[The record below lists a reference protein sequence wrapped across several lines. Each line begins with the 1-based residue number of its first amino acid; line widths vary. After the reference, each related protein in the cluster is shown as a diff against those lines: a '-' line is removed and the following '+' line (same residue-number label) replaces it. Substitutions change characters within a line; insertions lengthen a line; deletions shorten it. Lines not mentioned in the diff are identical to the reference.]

1 MCCTSWPCRSWRPS
15 SWPSTSG
22 GSARTAASR
31 GRSRGNEVPMADDI
45 QPDQETYDRLIA
57 AGESERTARAKAK
70 SVAIRRARGA
80 NRASLQQGDGPA
92 AAAAAPAA
100 AVATEAPPAAAAP
113 AQAPGAAAPAAPAA
127 PARPA
132 AVPGNGGRRLTP
144 EERAARVAAAVATKG
159 LPGQAGAAAKQGET
173 HRLLAMVPPEGIQRA
188 EARQEDKVNVWPH
201 LLLREAVAAFAMFA
215 FVTVFSVVVNA
226 PLRELAN
233 SNLTP
238 NPSKAPWYF
247 LGLQELLRYFHPMV
261 AGVTIP
267 GIALLALMATPY
279 FDKSPSMRPENRK
292 LAILMFTMFMMFW
305 ATLVLAGSF
314 FRGPSFEWVWPWTQ
328 TCSTPVHPDKTCLFF
343 EF

>member
-1 MCCTSWPCRSWRPS
+1 
-15 SWPSTSG
+15 
-22 GSARTAASR
+22 
-31 GRSRGNEVPMADDI
+31 MAEEI

-70 SVAIRRARGA
+70 SVAARKARGA
-80 NRASLQQGDGPA
+80 NRTSLGGD
-92 AAAAAPAA
+92 
-100 AVATEAPPAAAAP
+100 
-113 AQAPGAAAPAAPAA
+113 GAAAPAAGAAPAAEAAPAATAEAPAAAQPAAATAA

-132 AVPGNGGRRLTP
+132 PAARPTPPGGNGGRLTP
-144 EERAARVAAAVATKG
+144 EERAARVAAAVGTKG

-188 EARQEDKVNVWPH
+188 EPRQEDKVNVWPH

-215 FVTVFSVVVNA
+215 FVTVFSMVVNA

-267 GIALLALMATPY
+267 GIGLLGLAAAPY
-279 FDKSPSMRPENRK
+279 FDKNPSMRPENRK
-292 LAILMFTMFMMFW
+292 LAILVFTMFLMFW
-305 ATLVLAGSF
+305 SILVMSGSF
-314 FRGPSFEWVWPWTQ
+314 FRGPGFNWVWPWTQ
-328 TCSTPVHPDKTCLFF
+328 TCSTPVHPDPTCLFF
-343 EF
+343 EL

>member
-1 MCCTSWPCRSWRPS
+1 
-15 SWPSTSG
+15 
-22 GSARTAASR
+22 
-31 GRSRGNEVPMADDI
+31 MADDI

-70 SVAIRRARGA
+70 SVAVRKARGA
-80 NRASLQQGDGPA
+80 NRASLQQGDGQ
-92 AAAAAPAA
+92 AAAAPAA
-100 AVATEAPPAAAAP
+100 AEAEPAAAAVATEAPAAAAP
-113 AQAPGAAAPAAPAA
+113 AQAPAAAAPAA

-132 AVPGNGGRRLTP
+132 AAPGNGGGRRLTP

-215 FVTVFSVVVNA
+215 FVTVFSMIVNA

-279 FDKSPSMRPENRK
+279 FDKNPSMRPENRK

-305 ATLVLAGSF
+305 AVLVLSGSF
-314 FRGPSFEWVWPWTQ
+314 FRGPSFEFVWPWTE

-343 EF
+343 EL

>member
-1 MCCTSWPCRSWRPS
+1 
-15 SWPSTSG
+15 
-22 GSARTAASR
+22 
-31 GRSRGNEVPMADDI
+31 MAEDI

-70 SVAIRRARGA
+70 SVAIRKARGV
-80 NRASLQQGDGPA
+80 NRASLQGGGQATATAEAPAAAATAEAPAAEAPAAPAQAPAAAPA
-92 AAAAAPAA
+92 AAAAAPAR
-100 AVATEAPPAAAAP
+100 PA
-113 AQAPGAAAPAAPAA
+113 
-127 PARPA
+127 ARPA
-132 AVPGNGGRRLTP
+132 APGGNGGRLTP
-144 EERAARVAAAVATKG
+144 EERAARVAAAIATKG
-159 LPGQAGAAAKQGET
+159 LPGQAGQAARQGET

-188 EARQEDKVNVWPH
+188 EPRQEDKVNVWPH

-267 GIALLALMATPY
+267 GIALLALAATPY
-279 FDKSPSMRPENRK
+279 FDRNPSMRPENRK
-292 LAILMFTMFMMFW
+292 LAILLFTMFLMFW
-305 ATLVLAGSF
+305 AVLVINGSF

-328 TCSTPVHPDKTCLFF
+328 HCSTPVHPDKTCLFF

>member
-1 MCCTSWPCRSWRPS
+1 
-15 SWPSTSG
+15 
-22 GSARTAASR
+22 
-31 GRSRGNEVPMADDI
+31 MADDI

-70 SVAIRRARGA
+70 SVAIRKSRGV
-80 NRASLQQGDGPA
+80 NRASLQQGDGQAAAQPA
-92 AAAAAPAA
+92 AAEPAPA
-100 AVATEAPPAAAAP
+100 AVATEAPAAAEAAP
-113 AQAPGAAAPAAPAA
+113 APAAAA

-132 AVPGNGGRRLTP
+132 ARPAAAPGNGGRRLTP

-279 FDKSPSMRPENRK
+279 FDRNPSMRPENRK
-292 LAILMFTMFMMFW
+292 LAILMFTMFLMFW
-305 ATLVLAGSF
+305 AILVLAGSF
-314 FRGPSFEWVWPWTQ
+314 FRGPSFEWVWPWTE

>member
-1 MCCTSWPCRSWRPS
+1 
-15 SWPSTSG
+15 
-22 GSARTAASR
+22 
-31 GRSRGNEVPMADDI
+31 MAEDI

-70 SVAIRRARGA
+70 SVAIRKERGA
-80 NRASLQQGDGPA
+80 NRASLQGGGQATATAEAPA
-92 AAAAAPAA
+92 EPAAAAAPAA
-100 AVATEAPPAAAAP
+100 TEAPPAP
-113 AQAPGAAAPAAPAA
+113 AAAPAAATAA

-132 AVPGNGGRRLTP
+132 ARPAPAGNGGRLTP
-144 EERAARVAAAVATKG
+144 EERAARVAAAIATKG
-159 LPGQAGAAAKQGET
+159 LPGQAGAAARQGET
-173 HRLLAMVPPEGIQRA
+173 HRLLAMVPPEGIQRT

-201 LLLREAVAAFAMFA
+201 LLLREAVAAFAVFA

-267 GIALLALMATPY
+267 GIALLALAAAPY
-279 FDKSPSMRPENRK
+279 FDRNPSARPENRK
-292 LAILMFTMFMMFW
+292 LAILLFTMFLMFW
-305 ATLVLAGSF
+305 AVLVMAGSF

>member
-1 MCCTSWPCRSWRPS
+1 
-15 SWPSTSG
+15 
-22 GSARTAASR
+22 
-31 GRSRGNEVPMADDI
+31 MADEI

-70 SVAIRRARGA
+70 SVAIRKERGA
-80 NRASLQQGDGPA
+80 NRASLQGDGQA
-92 AAAAAPAA
+92 AATAAAPSGEAAPAPA
-100 AVATEAPPAAAAP
+100 AVATEAPAAP
-113 AQAPGAAAPAAPAA
+113 SQALAAAPAAPAA
-127 PARPA
+127 RPA
-132 AVPGNGGRRLTP
+132 AAPGNGGRRLTP

-201 LLLREAVAAFAMFA
+201 LLLREAVAAFAVFA
-215 FVTVFSVVVNA
+215 FVTVFSMVVNA

-267 GIALLALMATPY
+267 GIALLALMAAPY
-279 FDKSPSMRPENRK
+279 FDRNPSMRPENRK
-292 LAILMFTMFMMFW
+292 LAVLMFTMFMMFW
-305 ATLVLAGSF
+305 AILVLAGSF
-314 FRGPSFEWVWPWTQ
+314 FRGPSFEWVWPWTE

>member
-1 MCCTSWPCRSWRPS
+1 
-15 SWPSTSG
+15 
-22 GSARTAASR
+22 
-31 GRSRGNEVPMADDI
+31 MADEI

-70 SVAIRRARGA
+70 SVAIRKERGA
-80 NRASLQQGDGPA
+80 NRASLQGDGQA
-92 AAAAAPAA
+92 AATAAAPSGEAAPAPA
-100 AVATEAPPAAAAP
+100 AVATEAPAAP
-113 AQAPGAAAPAAPAA
+113 SQALAAAPAAPAA
-127 PARPA
+127 RPA
-132 AVPGNGGRRLTP
+132 AAPGNGGRRLTP

-215 FVTVFSVVVNA
+215 FVAVFSVVVNA

-267 GIALLALMATPY
+267 GIALLALMAAPY
-279 FDKSPSMRPENRK
+279 FDKNPSMRPENRK
-292 LAILMFTMFMMFW
+292 LAVLMFTMFMMFW

-314 FRGPSFEWVWPWTQ
+314 FRGPSFEWVWPWTE

>member
-1 MCCTSWPCRSWRPS
+1 
-15 SWPSTSG
+15 
-22 GSARTAASR
+22 
-31 GRSRGNEVPMADDI
+31 MADDI

-70 SVAIRRARGA
+70 SVAARKARGP
-80 NRASLQQGDGPA
+80 NRASLQQGDGQ
-92 AAAAAPAA
+92 AAAAPAA
-100 AVATEAPPAAAAP
+100 AAAEAEAAPAPAAVATETPAAAQAP
-113 AQAPGAAAPAAPAA
+113 AAAAAPAAPAA
-127 PARPA
+127 RPA
-132 AVPGNGGRRLTP
+132 AAPGNGGRRLTP

-159 LPGQAGAAAKQGET
+159 LPGQAGAAARQGET
-173 HRLLAMVPPEGIQRA
+173 HRLLAMVPPEGIQRT

-215 FVTVFSVVVNA
+215 FVTVFSMVVNA

-279 FDKSPSMRPENRK
+279 FDKNPSMRPENRK
-292 LAILMFTMFMMFW
+292 LAILMFTMFLMFW
-305 ATLVLAGSF
+305 AILVLAGSF
-314 FRGPSFEWVWPWTQ
+314 FRGPSFEWVWPWTE

>member
-1 MCCTSWPCRSWRPS
+1 
-15 SWPSTSG
+15 
-22 GSARTAASR
+22 
-31 GRSRGNEVPMADDI
+31 MAEDI

-70 SVAIRRARGA
+70 SVAIRKQRGA
-80 NRASLQQGDGPA
+80 NRASLQGGGQA
-92 AAAAAPAA
+92 TATAEAPAA
-100 AVATEAPPAAAAP
+100 AEPA
-113 AQAPGAAAPAAPAA
+113 AAAPAAPAA
-127 PARPA
+127 EAPAAPAAAATAAPARPA
-132 AVPGNGGRRLTP
+132 ARPAAAPGGNGGRLTP
-144 EERAARVAAAVATKG
+144 EERAARVAAAIATKG

-173 HRLLAMVPPEGIQRA
+173 HRLLAMVPPEGIQRT

-267 GIALLALMATPY
+267 GIALLVLAAAPY
-279 FDKSPSMRPENRK
+279 FDRNPSARPENRK
-292 LAILMFTMFMMFW
+292 LAILLFTMFLMFW
-305 ATLVLAGSF
+305 AVLVMAGSF

-328 TCSTPVHPDKTCLFF
+328 NCSTPVHPDSTCLFF

>member
-1 MCCTSWPCRSWRPS
+1 
-15 SWPSTSG
+15 
-22 GSARTAASR
+22 
-31 GRSRGNEVPMADDI
+31 MADDI

-70 SVAIRRARGA
+70 SVAIRRVRGA
-80 NRASLQQGDGPA
+80 NRASLQQGDGQAAAPA
-92 AAAAAPAA
+92 AAASEAAPA
-100 AVATEAPPAAAAP
+100 AVATEAPPAGAAP
-113 AQAPGAAAPAAPAA
+113 AQAPAAAAPAAPAA
-127 PARPA
+127 PAARPA
-132 AVPGNGGRRLTP
+132 AAPGNGGGRRLTP

-201 LLLREAVAAFAMFA
+201 LLLREAVAAFAIFA
-215 FVTVFSVVVNA
+215 FVTVFSMVVNA

-267 GIALLALMATPY
+267 GIALLALMAAPY
-279 FDKSPSMRPENRK
+279 FDKNPSMRPENRK
-292 LAILMFTMFMMFW
+292 LAVLMFTMFLMFW
-305 ATLVLAGSF
+305 AILVLAGSF
-314 FRGPSFEWVWPWTQ
+314 FRGPSFEWVWPWTE
-328 TCSTPVHPDKTCLFF
+328 TCSTPIHPDKTCLFF

>member
-1 MCCTSWPCRSWRPS
+1 
-15 SWPSTSG
+15 
-22 GSARTAASR
+22 
-31 GRSRGNEVPMADDI
+31 MAEDI

-70 SVAIRRARGA
+70 SVAIRKERGA
-80 NRASLQQGDGPA
+80 NRASLQGGGQATAPAATAEPA
-92 AAAAAPAA
+92 AASAAATEAPAAQAPAAAPAA
-100 AVATEAPPAAAAP
+100 AT
-113 AQAPGAAAPAAPAA
+113 AA

-132 AVPGNGGRRLTP
+132 ARPAPDGNGGRLTP
-144 EERAARVAAAVATKG
+144 EERAARVAAAIATKG

-173 HRLLAMVPPEGIQRA
+173 HRLLAMVPPEGIQRT

-238 NPSKAPWYF
+238 NPSKA
-247 LGLQELLRYFHPMV
+247 LCYFHPMV

-267 GIALLALMATPY
+267 GIALLALAAAPY
-279 FDKSPSMRPENRK
+279 FDHNPSARPENRK
-292 LAILMFTMFMMFW
+292 LAILLFTMFLMFW
-305 ATLVLAGSF
+305 AVLVMAGSF

-328 TCSTPVHPDKTCLFF
+328 NCSTPVHPDSTCLFF

>member
-1 MCCTSWPCRSWRPS
+1 
-15 SWPSTSG
+15 
-22 GSARTAASR
+22 
-31 GRSRGNEVPMADDI
+31 MADDI

-70 SVAIRRARGA
+70 SVAIRKQRGA
-80 NRASLQQGDGPA
+80 NRASLQQGDGQ
-92 AAAAAPAA
+92 AAAPAGEAAPAAA

-113 AQAPGAAAPAAPAA
+113 AQAPAAAAPAAPAA
-127 PARPA
+127 RPAARPA
-132 AVPGNGGRRLTP
+132 AAPGNGGGRRLTP
-144 EERAARVAAAVATKG
+144 EERAARVASAVATKG

-215 FVTVFSVVVNA
+215 FVTVFSMVVNA

-267 GIALLALMATPY
+267 GIALLALMAAPY
-279 FDKSPSMRPENRK
+279 FDKNPSMRPENRK
-292 LAILMFTMFMMFW
+292 LAVLMFTMFMMFW
-305 ATLVLAGSF
+305 AILVLAGSF
-314 FRGPSFEWVWPWTQ
+314 FRGPSFEWVWPWTE

>member
-1 MCCTSWPCRSWRPS
+1 
-15 SWPSTSG
+15 
-22 GSARTAASR
+22 
-31 GRSRGNEVPMADDI
+31 MADDI

-70 SVAIRRARGA
+70 SVAIRKARGA
-80 NRASLQQGDGPA
+80 NRASLQQGDGQAAAEAPA
-92 AAAAAPAA
+92 AAGAAAPA
-100 AVATEAPPAAAAP
+100 AVATEAPPAAAAAP
-113 AQAPGAAAPAAPAA
+113 AQVPAAAAPAAPAA
-127 PARPA
+127 RPA
-132 AVPGNGGRRLTP
+132 AAPGNGGGRRLTP

-201 LLLREAVAAFAMFA
+201 LLLREAVAAFAVFA
-215 FVTVFSVVVNA
+215 FVAVFSVVVNA

-261 AGVTIP
+261 AGVMVPTV
-267 GIALLALMATPY
+267 ALLGLMATPY
-279 FDKSPSMRPENRK
+279 IDRNPSMRPENRK
-292 LAILMFTMFMMFW
+292 LAIMMFTTFLMFW
-305 ATLVLAGSF
+305 AILVLAGSF
-314 FRGPSFEWVWPWTQ
+314 FRGPGFNWVWPWTE
-328 TCSTPVHPDKTCLFF
+328 TCSTVAHPDKTCLFF

>member
-1 MCCTSWPCRSWRPS
+1 
-15 SWPSTSG
+15 
-22 GSARTAASR
+22 
-31 GRSRGNEVPMADDI
+31 MADDI

-70 SVAIRRARGA
+70 SVAIRKARGA
-80 NRASLQQGDGPA
+80 NRASLQGDGQVAAPA
-92 AAAAAPAA
+92 AATEAAPA
-100 AVATEAPPAAAAP
+100 AVATEAPAAAEP
-113 AQAPGAAAPAAPAA
+113 AQAPAAAAA

-132 AVPGNGGRRLTP
+132 ARPAAAPGNGGGRRLTP

-215 FVTVFSVVVNA
+215 FVTVFSMVVNA

-267 GIALLALMATPY
+267 GIALLILMATPY
-279 FDKSPSMRPENRK
+279 FDRNPSMRPENRK
-292 LAILMFTMFMMFW
+292 LAILMFTTFLMFW
-305 ATLVLAGSF
+305 AILVLAGSF
-314 FRGPSFEWVWPWTQ
+314 FRGPSFEWVWPWTE
-328 TCSTPVHPDKTCLFF
+328 TCSTPIHPDKTCLFF

>member
-1 MCCTSWPCRSWRPS
+1 
-15 SWPSTSG
+15 
-22 GSARTAASR
+22 
-31 GRSRGNEVPMADDI
+31 MADDI

-57 AGESERTARAKAK
+57 AGESDRTARAKAK
-70 SVAIRRARGA
+70 SVAIRRERGA
-80 NRASLQQGDGPA
+80 NRASLQQGDGQA
-92 AAAAAPAA
+92 AATAAAPTGEAAPAPA
-100 AVATEAPPAAAAP
+100 AVATEAPAAP
-113 AQAPGAAAPAAPAA
+113 SQAPAAAPAAPAA
-127 PARPA
+127 RPA
-132 AVPGNGGRRLTP
+132 AAPGNGGRRLTP

-215 FVTVFSVVVNA
+215 FVAVFSMVVNA

-233 SNLTP
+233 PNLTP

-261 AGVTIP
+261 AGVMVPT
-267 GIALLALMATPY
+267 IALLGLMATPY
-279 FDKSPSMRPENRK
+279 IDKNPSMRPENRK
-292 LAILMFTMFMMFW
+292 LAIMMFTTFLMFW
-305 ATLVLAGSF
+305 AILVLAGSF
-314 FRGPSFEWVWPWTQ
+314 FRGPGFNWVWPWTE
-328 TCSTPVHPDKTCLFF
+328 TCSTVAHPDKTCLFF

>member
-1 MCCTSWPCRSWRPS
+1 MCCTSWRCRSWRPS

-45 QPDQETYDRLIA
+45 QPNQETYDRLSA

-70 SVAIRRARGA
+70 SVAIRKVRGA
-80 NRASLQQGDGPA
+80 NRGSLQQGDGQ
-92 AAAAAPAA
+92 AAAPAAATAGEPTPA

-113 AQAPGAAAPAAPAA
+113 AQAPAAAAPAAPAA
-127 PARPA
+127 RPA
-132 AVPGNGGRRLTP
+132 APGNGGGRRLTP

-215 FVTVFSVVVNA
+215 FVAVFSMVVNA

-261 AGVTIP
+261 AGITIP
-267 GIALLALMATPY
+267 TFILVGLAAVPYVDRNPSNKPGDRKIAIT
-279 FDKSPSMRPENRK
+279 
-292 LAILMFTMFMMFW
+292 MFTILFMFGGIL
-305 ATLVLAGSF
+305 TIIGSF
-314 FRGPSFEWVWPWTQ
+314 FRGTGYNWVWPWAQ
-328 TCSTPVHPDKTCLFF
+328 GVFF
-343 EF
+343 EL

>member
-1 MCCTSWPCRSWRPS
+1 
-15 SWPSTSG
+15 
-22 GSARTAASR
+22 
-31 GRSRGNEVPMADDI
+31 MAEDI

-70 SVAIRRARGA
+70 SVAIRKERGA
-80 NRASLQQGDGPA
+80 NRASLQGGGQATATAEAPA
-92 AAAAAPAA
+92 EPAAAAAPAA
-100 AVATEAPPAAAAP
+100 TEAPPAP
-113 AQAPGAAAPAAPAA
+113 AAAPAAATAA

-132 AVPGNGGRRLTP
+132 ARPAPAGNGGRLTP
-144 EERAARVAAAVATKG
+144 EERAARVAAAIATKG
-159 LPGQAGAAAKQGET
+159 LPGQAGAAARQGET
-173 HRLLAMVPPEGIQRA
+173 HRLLAMVPPEGIQRT

-267 GIALLALMATPY
+267 GIALLALAAAPY
-279 FDKSPSMRPENRK
+279 FDRNPSARPENRK
-292 LAILMFTMFMMFW
+292 LAILLFTMFLMFW
-305 ATLVLAGSF
+305 AVLVMAGSF

>member
-1 MCCTSWPCRSWRPS
+1 
-15 SWPSTSG
+15 
-22 GSARTAASR
+22 
-31 GRSRGNEVPMADDI
+31 MADDI

-70 SVAIRRARGA
+70 SVAARKARGV
-80 NRASLQQGDGPA
+80 NRASLQGDGQAAAPAAAAAEAAPAPAAVATEAPA
-92 AAAAAPAA
+92 AAAAAPA
-100 AVATEAPPAAAAP
+100 
-113 AQAPGAAAPAAPAA
+113 QAPAAPA
-127 PARPA
+127 ARPA

-159 LPGQAGAAAKQGET
+159 LPGQAGAAARQGET

-267 GIALLALMATPY
+267 GIALLVLAATPY
-279 FDKSPSMRPENRK
+279 FDKNPSMRPENRK
-292 LAILMFTMFMMFW
+292 LAVLMFTMFMMFW
-305 ATLVLAGSF
+305 SVLVLSGSF

>member
-1 MCCTSWPCRSWRPS
+1 
-15 SWPSTSG
+15 
-22 GSARTAASR
+22 
-31 GRSRGNEVPMADDI
+31 MAEDI

-70 SVAIRRARGA
+70 SVAIRKARGV
-80 NRASLQQGDGPA
+80 NRGSLQGGGQATATAEAP
-92 AAAAAPAA
+92 AAAAPAA
-100 AVATEAPPAAAAP
+100 TEAPAAAEP
-113 AQAPGAAAPAAPAA
+113 AAAPAAATAA

-132 AVPGNGGRRLTP
+132 ARPAQAPGGNGGRLTP
-144 EERAARVAAAVATKG
+144 EERAARVAAAIATKG
-159 LPGQAGAAAKQGET
+159 LPGQAGQAARQGET

-267 GIALLALMATPY
+267 GIALLVLAATPY
-279 FDKSPSMRPENRK
+279 FDRNPSMRPENRK
-292 LAILMFTMFMMFW
+292 LAILMFTMFLMFW
-305 ATLVLAGSF
+305 AVLVMAGSF

-328 TCSTPVHPDKTCLFF
+328 NCSTPVHPDSTCLFF

>member
-1 MCCTSWPCRSWRPS
+1 
-15 SWPSTSG
+15 
-22 GSARTAASR
+22 
-31 GRSRGNEVPMADDI
+31 MADDI

-70 SVAIRRARGA
+70 SVAARKARGV
-80 NRASLQQGDGPA
+80 NRASLQGDGQAAAPA
-92 AAAAAPAA
+92 AAAAEAAPAPA
-100 AVATEAPPAAAAP
+100 AVATEAPPAAGAP
-113 AQAPGAAAPAAPAA
+113 AQAPAAP
-127 PARPA
+127 
-132 AVPGNGGRRLTP
+132 
-144 EERAARVAAAVATKG
+144 VAAAVATKG
-159 LPGQAGAAAKQGET
+159 LPGQAGAAARQGET

-215 FVTVFSVVVNA
+215 FVTVFSMVVNA

-267 GIALLALMATPY
+267 GIALLVLAATPY
-279 FDKSPSMRPENRK
+279 FDKNPSMRPENRK
-292 LAILMFTMFMMFW
+292 LAVLMFTMFMMFW
-305 ATLVLAGSF
+305 SVLVLSGSF